1 MKYDKKQNGKVA
13 VEKLRLILQDAA
25 LQISEESLLAGID
38 SLDIN
43 SDGRFIYEEM
53 RKWWFSGHRVRSG

>member
-1 MKYDKKQNGKVA
+1 VG
-13 VEKLRLILQDAA
+13 VEKVRHILKDAGLA
-25 LQISEESLLAGID
+25 VSEEALLAGID

-53 RKWWFSGHRVRSG
+53 RKWWFSGHRVR